1 MKRLWFVIVSLL
13 ISAGVAFAQQSAYIY
28 TPLGYQQLS
37 VTSASAVNL
46 TVPNASRIAEICLEA
61 NQVRYRDDGTAP
73 TTSAGMPVTASQT
86 PCFQYSGNLVTI
98 QFIAVI
104 TASTLDISYYR

>member
-1 MKRLWFVIVSLL
+1 MRRLLFGTVALVM
-13 ISAGVAFAQQSAYIY
+13 AGGAAWAQQAAYVY

-61 NQVRYRDDGTAP
+61 NQMRYRDDGTAP

-86 PCFQYSGNLVTI
+86 PCFQYSGNLVAI

-104 TASTLDISYYR
+104 TASTLDVSYYR